1 MNKAALI
8 AIVST
13 VSVLLIVLVLFFAT
27 SDADFGD
34 KKREFSEL
42 GGDFTLQSSEG
53 AVSLSRF
60 QNKVVVMYFGFLTC
74 PEVCPNSMT
83 IVSSALNKLSP
94 AQLAETQAL
103 LVSIDPKRDTPEKLA
118 EYAKF
123 YHQNLL
129 GLTGSKNEIDVVTN
143 QYGAYYNF
151 TEIEAV
157 TADYGVEHSSRYYV
171 IDRAGNL
178 VTAMRHSTTA
188 NELYAQ
194 IIQLLDKGAA
204 S

>member
-1 MNKAALI
+1 M
-8 AIVST
+8 
-13 VSVLLIVLVLFFAT
+13 
-27 SDADFGD
+27 
-34 KKREFSEL
+34 
-42 GGDFTLQSSEG
+42 
-53 AVSLSRF
+53 
-60 QNKVVVMYFGFLTC
+60 
-74 PEVCPNSMT
+74 
-83 IVSSALNKLSP
+83 
-94 AQLAETQAL
+94 
-103 LVSIDPKRDTPEKLA
+103 
-118 EYAKF
+118 
-123 YHQNLL
+123 
-129 GLTGSKNEIDVVTN
+129 VTN

-171 IDRAGNL
+171 IDRTGNL